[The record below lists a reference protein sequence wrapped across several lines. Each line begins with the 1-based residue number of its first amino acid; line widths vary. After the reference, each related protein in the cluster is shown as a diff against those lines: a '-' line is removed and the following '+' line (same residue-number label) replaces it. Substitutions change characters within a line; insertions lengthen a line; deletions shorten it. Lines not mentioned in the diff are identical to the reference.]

1 MPWAEN
7 NGILIPVF
15 RYGWQK
21 LCISNPLIFYIEM
34 KSKFYV
40 ATALS
45 ICALAL
51 GAKDAVIMTVNGVD
65 VPKSEFEYLYHKN
78 SQQQL
83 SPQSLQDYAELFKI
97 YKLKVA
103 DALAEGL
110 DTLPA
115 FRKEILQYRKEL
127 AEPYLTDS
135 VFIDRLVEEAAER
148 CKTDVE
154 ASHIML
160 VKGKNATENK
170 VIRQRLDSIRNL
182 LLNGADF
189 EETALK
195 YSEDRSV
202 KSNKGSLGF
211 IQANRYLYPLE
222 MAAYGTPEGGYSEI
236 VESPSGYHIIKSGKR
251 RPAKGRIRASHIMKM
266 VPRDATPEAEA
277 AAKVAIDSLY
287 AIVKADPSRFAEVA
301 KASSDDRGSA
311 VQGGDLSWFGSGD
324 MVPEFEEAAYALS
337 EGGISLPVKSK
348 FGWHIIMLTGVKG
361 APTYDEIHDMLVK
374 RMNDP
379 RDTRYGIIRK
389 HQTDQL
395 AAKHNGRII
404 DSTLAAL
411 KESLTA
417 NGLDSLFIAKYSGAG
432 LGDLPI
438 VEIDGKSVPVKEYVL
453 SVADF
458 RIENPDDAALVI
470 DDSLASFFNSE
481 LVEKEEDWL
490 YENEDSYH
498 NLLKEYHD
506 GSLLYEISLRKVWDK
521 ASKDKDGLEAYFNA
535 NKGNYTWTKPRVKG
549 ILVQAAGDS
558 VADAIKAR
566 MNELPNDSILPKIRK
581 EFKGKASFERV
592 LAEKG
597 ANQMVDNLMFDGPEV
612 KPSSANYTVYFLY
625 EPRLIEAP
633 EEVAD
638 VKVRSRPTIRQNLR
652 MRGSES

>member
-1 MPWAEN
+1 
-7 NGILIPVF
+7 
-15 RYGWQK
+15 
-21 LCISNPLIFYIEM
+21 M

-40 ATALS
+40 AAALS
-45 ICALAL
+45 LCGLAL

-103 DALAEGL
+103 DALAAGL

-135 VFIDRLVEEAAER
+135 VFVDNLIKEAAER
-148 CKTDVE
+148 CKIDVE

-160 VKGKNATENK
+160 AKGKNATENRLIK
-170 VIRQRLDSIRNL
+170 QRLDSIRVL

-202 KSNKGSLGF
+202 KANKGSLGY
-211 IQANRYLYPLE
+211 IKANRFLYPLE

-236 VESPSGYHIIKSGKR
+236 VESPSAYHIIKSGKR

-266 VPRDATPEAEA
+266 VPRDASPEAEA
-277 AAKVAIDSLY
+277 SAKSGIDSLY
-287 AIVKADPSRFAEVA
+287 AVVKADPSRFAEVA
-301 KASSDDRGSA
+301 KASSDDKGSA
-311 VQGGDLSWFGSGD
+311 VNGGDLSWFGSGD
-324 MVPEFEEAAYALS
+324 MVPEFEEAAYSLS
-337 EGGISLPVKSK
+337 EGEISAPVKSK
-348 FGWHIIMLTGVKG
+348 FGWHIIMLTGTKD
-361 APTYDEIHDMLVK
+361 APSYDDIHDMLLK
-374 RMNDP
+374 RMSDP

-389 HQTDQL
+389 HQTEQL
-395 AAKHNGRII
+395 SAKHNGKIV
-404 DSTLAAL
+404 DSTVAAM
-411 KESLTA
+411 KEALGA
-417 NGLDSLFIAKYSGAG
+417 NGLDSLFVAKFTGSG
-432 LGDLPI
+432 LGEMPVL
-438 VEIDGKSVPVKEYVL
+438 EIDGEKVPVRDYVM

-458 RIENPDDAALVI
+458 RIDNPDDAALVI
-470 DDSLASFFNSE
+470 DDSLETFFNSK
-481 LVEKEEDWL
+481 LIEKEEDWL
-490 YENEDSYH
+490 YDNVDAYH

-506 GSLLYEISLRKVWDK
+506 GSLLYEISLQKVWDK
-521 ASKDKDGLEAYFNA
+521 ASKDKEGLAAFFNA
-535 NKGNYTWTKPRVKG
+535 NKENYTWTNPRVKG
-549 ILVQAAGDS
+549 ILVQTTNDS
-558 VADAIKAR
+558 VANLVRAR

-581 EFKGKASFERV
+581 EFKGKASFEKV

-597 ANQMVDNLMFDGPEV
+597 ANPMVDNLMFDGPEV

-633 EEVAD
+633 EEVSDVRGQVTTDYQTELENAWIRELKGKYK
-638 VKVRSRPTIRQNLR
+638 VKVNEKELKKVK
-652 MRGSES
+652 